1 MLKAKERDIAEIKN
15 RTKLA
20 KSYTEFM
27 KVYHPMVEKIQE
39 AKGELL
45 SYLLLFGNW
54 NLTFFSFLF

>member
-45 SYLLLFGNW
+45 SYLLLFGN
-54 NLTFFSFLF
+54 